1 MFFSAPFLTLEDNR
15 SWKVRRGGPKILVVT
30 APESQLLDLTSTCR
44 HITVLD
50 EVDVCCVI
58 CKPQMFNRG
67 VCRGA
72 VICEV
77 GSSGGEDTY
86 LGGSSADG
94 TGIGCEFFQNF
105 EVHKQDPHKSLI
117 CPDVAGCS
125 FV

>member
-1 MFFSAPFLTLEDNR
+1 MGGVHRFSSEVHNHLQCVHIQVATVLKCQP
-15 SWKVRRGGPKILVVT
+15 
-30 APESQLLDLTSTCR
+30 LDLTSTCR

-77 GSSGGEDTY
+77 GSSGGRKY
-86 LGGSSADG
+86 PW
-94 TGIGCEFFQNF
+94 GIS
-105 EVHKQDPHKSLI
+105 HLLMLI
-117 CPDVAGCS
+117 
-125 FV
+125 